1 MAALGILLAKV
12 QNATEPADEGDRL
25 RPNTPT
31 EQPQDFETRLTDEAR
46 QMASVDDVLPMFDLE
61 DIDFDIE
68 DVSWLYAPAVDI
80 MF

>member
-1 MAALGILLAKV
+1 MAALSILLAKV
-12 QNATEPADEGDRL
+12 QNATEPEDEDDRL
-25 RPNTPT
+25 QPTAPT
-31 EQPQDFETRLTDEAR
+31 EQPQNLATHLTDEAH
-46 QMASVDDVLPMFDLE
+46 QMASVDDVLPMLDFE